1 MKVKILLTLLLFIT
15 SISIKAQETKSSCN
29 FKYSILAEK
38 NSDGLEYE
46 DRFVNFKWDISKL
59 FVSDEASI
67 EIVKIFDCFTGING
81 TQTQAY
87 TLLNLKNKDL
97 INKNSFEIKH
107 VDMLAKCFKW
117 RVIIKSDK
125 CSEQSDWNY
134 HTFLD

>member
-46 DRFVNFKWDISKL
+46 DRFVNFKWDLSKL
-59 FVSDEASI
+59 SVSDEASI
-67 EIVKIFDCFTGING
+67 EIVKIFDCFIGIDG
-81 TQTQAY
+81 KQTELY
-87 TLLNLKNKDL
+87 TFINLKSEGLKTNNSNKIML
-97 INKNSFEIKH
+97 TE
-107 VDMLAKCFKW
+107 MLAKCFKW

-125 CSEQSDWNY
+125 CTEQSDWNY
-134 HTFLD
+134 YSFLD